1 MNIPQQIAKQL
12 RDVFFG
18 KNWTCST
25 IKEHIENVTIEQATK
40 QVYGLNSI
48 FTLLHHLAYYLPA
61 QINVLEGKALIASDA
76 ESFTLPIIENETAWQ
91 NYIEQIFMNVEK
103 LAVLIENMPDEK
115 LHENFVDEKYGNYY
129 RNLTGM
135 IEHTHYHLGQIAI
148 LKKIVQQNHLQD

>member
-25 IKEHIENVTIEQATK
+25 IKEHIENVTIEQAKK

-61 QINVLEGKALIASDA
+61 QINVLDGKPLVASDA
-76 ESFTLPIIENETAWQ
+76 ESFILPPIENETAWQ
-91 NYIEQIFMNVEK
+91 NYKENIFTNAEK
-103 LAVLIENMPDEK
+103 LATLIEAMPEEK
-115 LHENFVDEKYGNYY
+115 IQANFADEKYGNYY
-129 RNLTGM
+129 KNLTGM
-135 IEHTHYHLGQIAI
+135 IEHTHYHLGQIVL
-148 LKKIVQQNHLQD
+148 LKKILMIN

>member
-12 RDVFFG
+12 RDVFFSE
-18 KNWTCST
+18 NWTCST

-76 ESFTLPIIENETAWQ
+76 ESFILPQIENETAWK
-91 NYIEQIFMNVEK
+91 NYKENIFTNAEK
-103 LAVLIENMPDEK
+103 LATLIEAMPEEK
-115 LHENFVDEKYGNYY
+115 LQDHFADEKYGNYY
-129 RNLTGM
+129 KNLTGM
-135 IEHTHYHLGQIAI
+135 IEHTHYHLGQIVLI
-148 LKKIVQQNHLQD
+148 KKIILINL